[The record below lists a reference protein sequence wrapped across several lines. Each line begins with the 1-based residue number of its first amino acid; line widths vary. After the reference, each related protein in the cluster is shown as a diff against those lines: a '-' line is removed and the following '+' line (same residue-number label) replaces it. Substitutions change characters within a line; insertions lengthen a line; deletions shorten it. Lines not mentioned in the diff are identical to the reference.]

1 MPIARPTSVYAVNEP
16 LADLRTAELFVVSS
30 LRLWVLP
37 HRDPTGIHP
46 DWRGGF
52 VAAGIDDVGAP
63 AFDQLFRI
71 VAAAACRS
79 LDVRCLR
86 CARLGEDEGFLLQLM
101 SLLQRE
107 RIAAASAILADW
119 LPSAAARMAL
129 LPARGFA
136 LALVDAG
143 LPIPVRHA
151 EAASA
156 DYLGASGCSDRGL
169 ALVQ

>member
-1 MPIARPTSVYAVNEP
+1 MRTARPTPVYAVNEP

-52 VAAGIDDVGAP
+52 VAADIDDFGAP
-63 AFDQLFRI
+63 AFDQLFQI
-71 VAAAACRS
+71 VAAAARRS
-79 LDVRCLR
+79 LDVRCQR
-86 CARLGEDEGFLLQLM
+86 CARLGGDEGFLLQLL

-107 RIAAASAILADW
+107 RTEAAAAILGDW
-119 LPSAAARMAL
+119 LPPAAARLAL
-129 LPARGFA
+129 LPAKGFA
-136 LALVDAG
+136 AALMEGG
-143 LPIPVRHA
+143 LSIPVRHA

-156 DYLGASGCSDRGL
+156 DYLGAAAYADRGL

>member
-1 MPIARPTSVYAVNEP
+1 MPITRPTPVYAVNEP
-16 LADLRTAELFVVSS
+16 LADLRTAELFVISS

-37 HRDPTGIHP
+37 HRDPTGVHP

-52 VAAGIDDVGAP
+52 VAAGIDDFGAP
-63 AFDQLFRI
+63 AFDGLFQI
-71 VAAAACRS
+71 VAATARRS

-86 CARLGEDEGFLLQLM
+86 CARLGEDEGFLLQLL

-107 RIAAASAILADW
+107 RTEAASAILRDW
-119 LPSAAARMAL
+119 LPSAAARLAL
-129 LPARGFA
+129 LPAQGFA
-136 LALVDAG
+136 RALMEGG
-143 LPIPVRHA
+143 LSIPVRHA

-156 DYLGASGCSDRGL
+156 DYVGATGYSDRGL

>member
-1 MPIARPTSVYAVNEP
+1 MPIARPTPVYAANEP

-52 VAAGIDDVGAP
+52 VAAGIDDVGVP
-63 AFDQLFRI
+63 AFDGLFQI
-71 VAAAACRS
+71 VAAAARRS

-86 CARLGEDEGFLLQLM
+86 CARLGEDEGFLLQLL

-107 RIAAASAILADW
+107 RAVAANAILGDW
-119 LPSAAARMAL
+119 LPPAAARMAL

-136 LALVDAG
+136 MALADGGIA
-143 LPIPVRHA
+143 IPLRHV

-156 DYLGASGCSDRGL
+156 DHVGAAGYSDRGL